1 MTLRKPVSIPYVR
14 WVDGQK
20 VDQDDMVDEQN
31 RDLQSEQAIVN
42 NFFGSGLMPEALIR
56 RVLFDSD
63 SLDSTQQ
70 QYYINNEFDG
80 RGISPHAQPSDLNYG
95 NQLEITLSD
104 ANVSLR
110 RSVKICVIGTDFENN
125 SQYETFYFNSN
136 ETQVGKKHFKTIIT
150 LLFNDFKGNQNG
162 SVNLGGS
169 LIIRE
174 AKSMELSRDEIIAS
188 QNLEPNLFFRDFK
201 VVDQSV
207 GPNASMVLYQTL
219 LTALGSSGYTVDSLN
234 INIGYVNKKNINAND
249 ISTRYGQKFKAKTT
263 NIQKVKLLLGIDKDS
278 TAPTSETWFE
288 WSGDII
294 ISIHELQTSVTCPTD
309 TIPDNAIDYQPNP
322 SPIAQVVLTKDILF
336 DNYGYTLTDIA
347 QPVDIY
353 FTNTRVGGFVNTGIT
368 INNYYVVTIQRAGD
382 TSSGN
387 LFTLTGRNLSENSV
401 FTQFNG
407 STWVDNP
414 NDDLWFEI
422 QSDSM
427 KVASGYG
434 YDSGVGISIDKT
446 KIDSQTAATFDYSYD
461 GVNFLNNGQN
471 INNYV
476 VVQAINE
483 LKDQV
488 QDSRTGA
495 PIYSR
500 YQSSAEI
507 SCITS
512 AQLNTLM
519 LTEEPIILGCGAD
532 TNNKITASLTK
543 TQTYVNMGSDNQFWI
558 VNPSADFMLYNLVG
572 AKFIPNTLNANAK
585 EYLIYK
591 TVLCTD
597 GYGDLNGDGYI
608 GADDIL
614 RFNDLLGEDIST
626 LATQQK
632 IVAGTFSI
640 LEFLRA
646 DVDGDGIISGT
657 DLNYI
662 ESIYNKRIST
672 ILPHGDTFQRITL
685 YLENLNGRYDGYH
698 SSYDGYARIWDPQ
711 PRIAE
716 YNVDPLLIEGTNTIY
731 YYGYP
736 SPVDVINN
744 EPALYATPFT
754 NVSYQIQLS
763 PKWQRDNLKVNY
775 TGRMLPCSFT
785 DMIGI
790 TKYSCDVANKTGC
803 SNINYGNVSCS
814 GGRNDMF
821 VPDNLYIEN
830 GQILNTDGTHYPID
844 FEQSTITLNLPDTA
858 INGKSLDL
866 FTLFIK
872 EGSAGNGLTSA
883 GYPAMKFAD
892 CSYVQ
897 SDALNKNQLRFSVSI
912 ESLAQNIDGY
922 DISIVDGY
930 GAIVDPL
937 VGTYIDNTT
946 GVLTIRSTNVLA
958 DSTDITLN
966 SKITITVFI
975 KKAGWKNNPLIINN
989 VHLVNL
995 LS

>member
-31 RDLQSEQAIVN
+31 RNLQSEQAIVN
-42 NFFGSGLMPEALIR
+42 NFFGSGLMPEAPIR

-63 SLDSTQQ
+63 ALDSTQQ
-70 QYYINNEFDG
+70 QYYVNNEFDG
-80 RGISPHAQPSDLNYG
+80 RGITPHAQPTDLNYG
-95 NQLEITLSD
+95 NQLELILTDSD
-104 ANVSLR
+104 VSLR
-110 RSVKICVIGTDFENN
+110 RSVKVCVIGTDFQNN

-150 LLFNDFKGNQNG
+150 LLFNDFKGNLNG
-162 SVNLGGS
+162 SRALGGS
-169 LIIRE
+169 LLIRE
-174 AKSMELSRDEIIAS
+174 SKSMELSRDEIVAS

-201 VVDQSV
+201 VVDQTV

-219 LTALGSSGYTVDSLN
+219 LTALGTSGYTVDSLD

-263 NIQKVKLLLGIDKDS
+263 NIQKIRLLLGVDKDI

-294 ISIHELQTSVTCPTD
+294 VSIHELQTSVTCPTD

-336 DNYGYTLTDIA
+336 DNFGYTLTDIA
-347 QPVDIY
+347 QPVDVC
-353 FTNTRVGGFVNTGIT
+353 FTNTRVGGFINTGIT

-387 LFTLTGRNLSENSV
+387 IFTLTGSNYTDNSV
-401 FTQFNG
+401 LTQFNG

-414 NDDLWFEI
+414 NEDLWFEI

-434 YDSGVGISIDKT
+434 YDTGVGIAVNKT
-446 KIDSQTAATFDYSYD
+446 IADSATLATIDYSED
-461 GVNFLNNGQN
+461 GVNFSNNGQN

-476 VVQAINE
+476 VVQAINN
-483 LKDQV
+483 LQDQV

-495 PIYSR
+495 PIFSR
-500 YQSSAEI
+500 YQSNAEI

-512 AQLNTLM
+512 TQLNTLM
-519 LTEEPIILGCGAD
+519 LTEEPIILGCGTD
-532 TNNKITASLTK
+532 TNNRVSATLTK
-543 TQTYVNMGSDNQFWI
+543 TQTYINMGVDNQFWI
-558 VNPSADFMLYNLVG
+558 VNPSADLLLYNLVG
-572 AKFIPNTLNANAK
+572 AKFIPNTLNASAK

-591 TVLCTD
+591 TVLCVD
-597 GYGDLNGDGYI
+597 GYGDLNGDGYV
-608 GADDIL
+608 GADDLL

-626 LATQQK
+626 LSTQQK
-632 IVAGTFSI
+632 IVAGIFTI

-646 DVDGDGIISGT
+646 DIDGDGVISGA
-657 DLNYI
+657 DFALI
-662 ESIYNKRIST
+662 ESIYNKNISVV
-672 ILPHGDTFQRITL
+672 LPNGDTFNRITL
-685 YLENLNGRYDGYH
+685 YVENLQGRYDGYH
-698 SSYDGYARIWDPQ
+698 SSYDGFARLWNPLPVIAQYNIDPS
-711 PRIAE
+711 
-716 YNVDPLLIEGTNTIY
+716 LMEGTTTIY

-736 SPVDVINN
+736 APVDVVGN
-744 EPALYATPFT
+744 EPALYTAPFV
-754 NVSYQIQLS
+754 NVSYQIQLA
-763 PKWQRDNLKVNY
+763 PRWVRDNVKVNY
-775 TGRMLPCSFT
+775 VGRMLPCAFT
-785 DMIGI
+785 DMTGVV
-790 TKYSCDVANKTGC
+790 KASCEVASKIGC
-803 SNINYGNVSCS
+803 SDVNYGSASCT

-830 GQILNTDGTHYPID
+830 GQILNTDGTHYAID
-844 FEQSTITLNLPDTA
+844 FEQATITLKLPASA
-858 INGKSLDL
+858 INNKALDL
-866 FTLFIK
+866 FSLFIK
-872 EGSAGNGLTSA
+872 EGAAANGLTA
-883 GYPAMKFAD
+883 VGYPAMKFAD
-892 CSYVQ
+892 CTYVQ
-897 SDALNKNQLRFSVSI
+897 SDALVKNQLRFLVAI
-912 ESLAQNIDGY
+912 ESLAQNVDGY
-922 DISIVDGY
+922 DITIVDGY
-930 GAIVDPL
+930 GAIIDPL
-937 VGTYIDNTT
+937 VGTYIDNDT

-958 DSTDITLN
+958 EDSDMTLN

-975 KKAGWKNNPLIINN
+975 KKAGWKNNPLIVENAQLI
-989 VHLVNL
+989 NL